1 MLHWRYHKT
10 MSKITTDHDE
20 VRTWIE
26 EGNGQPGKMADTELL
41 AVYFGSREEDIAPIE
56 WDEFFEIFDRSNL
69 AFMYEERSTGDTSS
83 FFEFIDRAT
92 ENVEDEEEAEDKSD
106 FDKFT
111 KVEDEGQKDD
121 EGEQTS
127 GFATQ

>member
-1 MLHWRYHKT
+1 
-10 MSKITTDHDE
+10 MSNVIIDHDE
-20 VRTWIE
+20 IRTWIE
-26 EGNGQPGKMADTELL
+26 EGNGQSGKMADTELI
-41 AVYFGSREEDIAPIE
+41 AVYFGSPESDITPIE
-56 WDEFFEIFDRSNL
+56 WEEFFEIFDRSNL
-69 AFMYEERSTGDTSS
+69 AFMYEERSSGDTSS

-111 KVEDEGQKDD
+111 KTENEEQKEE

-127 GFATQ
+127 GSATQ